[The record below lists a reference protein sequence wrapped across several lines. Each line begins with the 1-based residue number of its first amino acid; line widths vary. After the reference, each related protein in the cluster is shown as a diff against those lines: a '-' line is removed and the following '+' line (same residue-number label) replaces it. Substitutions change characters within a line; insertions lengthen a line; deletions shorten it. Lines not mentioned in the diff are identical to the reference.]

1 MDVTRLMIEYLK
13 TRKKE
18 LLVLLD
24 YDIDSKTLTVI
35 VTTILSWIK
44 LETVKRCI

>member
-35 VTTILSWIK
+35 VTNILFMDK
-44 LETVKRCI
+44 VRDVKRCI

>member
-35 VTTILSWIK
+35 VTNILSWIK